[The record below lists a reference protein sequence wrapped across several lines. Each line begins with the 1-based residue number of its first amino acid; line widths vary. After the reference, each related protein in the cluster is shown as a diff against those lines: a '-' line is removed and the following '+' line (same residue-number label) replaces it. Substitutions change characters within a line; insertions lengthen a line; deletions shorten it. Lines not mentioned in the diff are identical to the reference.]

1 MNKNQWK
8 LMEEVVA
15 VIGVTI
21 NQSQMIGEEMLQ
33 LQEEVIGEVVQ
44 MMTNQDNLNEENQE
58 EVVAE
63 KAALNVVR
71 KVI

>member
-1 MNKNQWK
+1 M
-8 LMEEVVA
+8 A